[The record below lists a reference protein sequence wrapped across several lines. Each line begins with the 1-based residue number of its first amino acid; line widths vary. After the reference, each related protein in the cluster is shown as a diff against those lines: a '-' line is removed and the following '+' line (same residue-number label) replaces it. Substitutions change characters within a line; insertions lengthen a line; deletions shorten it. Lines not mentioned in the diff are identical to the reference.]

1 MSTIREVA
9 RLARVSPATVSR
21 VMNGEVP
28 VALET
33 RQRVE
38 DAMRHLGYRPN
49 SFARSLASNR
59 SDCIGLVISHLAG
72 PFMGTLMTT
81 LEEQLRLNEKSL
93 LVASGHDELKREMES
108 IDFLMSRRCDGLLI
122 QADRV
127 SDATMLTLSA
137 EIPLIVINRCVEGL
151 EDQCSHVDNRQGGY
165 LATRHLIDQ
174 GHRHIACITGPL
186 WKQDASQ
193 RLAGYRLAM
202 EEAGLTINEAAVIE
216 GNWLECSGRSAVL
229 TLRERGVHFTA
240 LAVGNDDMAIG
251 AMLQMQEWKWRI
263 PEDVSLVGFDD
274 EVYAHF
280 VTPGLTSVHVPVD
293 AIAKSASTQLLSL
306 LDGQVWSGQ
315 RCFMTHLVE
324 RNTVAP
330 PP

>member
-1 MSTIREVA
+1 MSTIKEVA
-9 RLARVSPATVSR
+9 NLARVSPATVSR

-28 VALET
+28 VAQQT

-72 PFMGTLMTT
+72 PFMGTLMVN
-81 LEEQLRLNEKSL
+81 LEERLRLNQKSL
-93 LVASGHDELKREMES
+93 LVASGHDELQREQDS

-122 QADRV
+122 QSDRL
-127 SDATMLTLSA
+127 SDETLISLAA
-137 EIPLIVINRCVEGL
+137 EIPLIVINRRVPGL
-151 EDQCSHVDNRQGGY
+151 EAQCSHVDNRQGSY
-165 LATRHLIDQ
+165 LATQHLIHN

-186 WKQDASQ
+186 WKQDAAQ
-193 RLAGYRLAM
+193 RLAGYHQAM
-202 EEAGLTINEAAVIE
+202 EEAGLAIDETAIIE
-216 GNWLECSGRSAVL
+216 GDWQERSGSHAVC
-229 TLRERGVHFTA
+229 TLRERGIPFTA
-240 LAVGNDDMAIG
+240 LTVGNDDMAIG
-251 AMLQMQEWKWRI
+251 AMLQMQEWGWRI

-293 AIAKSASTQLLSL
+293 HMAQSASAQLLSL
-306 LDGQVWSGQ
+306 LNGKPWEGQ

-324 RNTVAP
+324 RGTVVP
-330 PP
+330 PR

>member
-1 MSTIREVA
+1 MPTIKEVA
-9 RLARVSPATVSR
+9 SLARVSPATVSR

-28 VALET
+28 VAEQT

-81 LEEQLRLNEKSL
+81 LEEQLRLNHKSL
-93 LVASGHDELKREMES
+93 LVASGHDELTREKES

-122 QADRV
+122 QSDRL
-127 SDATMLTLSA
+127 SDDALIKLA
-137 EIPLIVINRCVEGL
+137 QEIPLVVINRRIAGL
-151 EDQCSHVDNRQGGY
+151 EEQCSHVDNCQGSY
-165 LATRHLIDQ
+165 LATRHLINN
-174 GHRHIACITGPL
+174 GHRHIAYITGPL
-186 WKQDASQ
+186 WKQDAAQ
-193 RLAGYRLAM
+193 RLEGYRLAM
-202 EEAGLTINEAAVIE
+202 EEAGLVIDEAAIIE
-216 GNWLECSGRSAVL
+216 GNWLESSGRNAVL
-229 TLRERGVHFTA
+229 TLRESGVRFTA

-251 AMLQMQEWKWRI
+251 AMLQMQEWGWRI
-263 PEDVSLVGFDD
+263 PKDVSLVGFDD

-293 AIAKSASTQLLSL
+293 AMAQSASAQLLAL
-306 LDGQVWSGQ
+306 LDGKPLEGQ

-324 RNTVAP
+324 RKTVAP